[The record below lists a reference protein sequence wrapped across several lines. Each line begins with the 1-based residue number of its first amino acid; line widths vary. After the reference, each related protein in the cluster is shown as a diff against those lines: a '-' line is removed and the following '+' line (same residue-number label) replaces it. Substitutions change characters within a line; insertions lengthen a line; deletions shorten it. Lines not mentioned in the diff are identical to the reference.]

1 MKAAGQIAMQAR
13 HSNGTDMSSRDVE
26 AIARALD
33 AERAKVWEE
42 AAESLPSKWLD
53 PLVAGLDLT
62 LAPCPLVEEFCKRLA
77 TKFRSRAAE
86 VRR

>member
-33 AERAKVWEE
+33 AERAK
-42 AAESLPSKWLD
+42 AAEIAENPYSDAVSAIAGD
-53 PLVAGLDLT
+53 EPLAVGRKIA
-62 LAPCPLVEEFCKRLA
+62 AAIR
-77 TKFRSRAAE
+77 RAAE